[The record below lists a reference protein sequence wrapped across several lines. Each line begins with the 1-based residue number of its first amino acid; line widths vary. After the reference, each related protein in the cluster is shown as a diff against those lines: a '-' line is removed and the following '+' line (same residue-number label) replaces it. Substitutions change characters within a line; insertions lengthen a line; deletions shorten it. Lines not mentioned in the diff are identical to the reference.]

1 MSRLNPEGY
10 RKAAER
16 CCEQALS
23 RENPNEW
30 VRFSLT
36 WESIAAMSERLA
48 SRRFSRRL
56 ASVWNCRGDAIGDA
70 DRKARES
77 RWRRCP

>member
-16 CCEQALS
+16 CREQALS
-23 RENPNEW
+23 HENPNEW

-36 WESIAAMSERLA
+36 WESIAAMSERLQA
-48 SRRFSRRL
+48 SISLNAMRPSG
-56 ASVWNCRGDAIGDA
+56 SDAA
-70 DRKARES
+70 TR
-77 RWRRCP
+77 

>member
-1 MSRLNPEGY
+1 MSRLNPESY

-16 CCEQALS
+16 CREQAPS

-36 WESIAAMSERLA
+36 WESIAAMSERLQ
-48 SRRFSRRL
+48 
-56 ASVWNCRGDAIGDA
+56 ASVSLDALRPSGSVA
-70 DRKARES
+70 ATR
-77 RWRRCP
+77 

>member
-16 CCEQALS
+16 CREQALS

-36 WESIAAMSERLA
+36 WEGIAAMSERLQA
-48 SRRFSRRL
+48 SNSLNALRPSG
-56 ASVWNCRGDAIGDA
+56 SVAATR
-70 DRKARES
+70 
-77 RWRRCP
+77 

>member
-16 CCEQALS
+16 CREQALS
-23 RENPNEW
+23 HENPNEW

-36 WESIAAMSERLA
+36 WESIAAMSERLQA
-48 SRRFSRRL
+48 SISLNALRPSG
-56 ASVWNCRGDAIGDA
+56 SDAA
-70 DRKARES
+70 TR
-77 RWRRCP
+77 

>member
-23 RENPNEW
+23 RENPDEW
-30 VRFSLT
+30 VSFSLT
-36 WESIAAMSERLA
+36 WESIAAMSERLQA
-48 SRRFSRRL
+48 SISLNALRPSG
-56 ASVWNCRGDAIGDA
+56 SDAA
-70 DRKARES
+70 TR
-77 RWRRCP
+77 

>member
-16 CCEQALS
+16 CREQALS
-23 RENPNEW
+23 HENPNEW

-36 WESIAAMSERLA
+36 WESIAAMSERLQA
-48 SRRFSRRL
+48 SISLDALRPSG
-56 ASVWNCRGDAIGDA
+56 SVAATR
-70 DRKARES
+70 
-77 RWRRCP
+77 

>member
-16 CCEQALS
+16 CREQALS
-23 RENPNEW
+23 HENPNEW

-36 WESIAAMSERLA
+36 WESIAAMSERLQASISLNALRPFGSDAA
-48 SRRFSRRL
+48 SR
-56 ASVWNCRGDAIGDA
+56 
-70 DRKARES
+70 
-77 RWRRCP
+77 

>member
-16 CCEQALS
+16 CREQALS
-23 RENPNEW
+23 HENPNEW

-36 WESIAAMSERLA
+36 WESIAVMSERLQA
-48 SRRFSRRL
+48 SISLNALRPSG
-56 ASVWNCRGDAIGDA
+56 SDAET
-70 DRKARES
+70 R
-77 RWRRCP
+77 

>member
-16 CCEQALS
+16 CREQALS
-23 RENPNEW
+23 HENPNEW

-36 WESIAAMSERLA
+36 WESIAAMSERLQ
-48 SRRFSRRL
+48 
-56 ASVWNCRGDAIGDA
+56 ASVSLDALRPSGSVA
-70 DRKARES
+70 ATR
-77 RWRRCP
+77 

>member
-16 CCEQALS
+16 CREQALS
-23 RENPNEW
+23 HENPNEW

-36 WESIAAMSERLA
+36 WESIAAMSERLQASISLNALRPSGSDAA
-48 SRRFSRRL
+48 SR
-56 ASVWNCRGDAIGDA
+56 
-70 DRKARES
+70 
-77 RWRRCP
+77 

>member
-16 CCEQALS
+16 CREQALS

-36 WESIAAMSERLA
+36 WESIAAMSESISLSAA
-48 SRRFSRRL
+48 SRTGSG
-56 ASVWNCRGDAIGDA
+56 SVAT
-70 DRKARES
+70 
-77 RWRRCP
+77 P